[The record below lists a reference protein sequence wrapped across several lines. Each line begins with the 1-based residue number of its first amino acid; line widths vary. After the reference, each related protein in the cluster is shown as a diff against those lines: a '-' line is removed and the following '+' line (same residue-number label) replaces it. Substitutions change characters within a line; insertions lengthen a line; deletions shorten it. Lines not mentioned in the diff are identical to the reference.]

1 MTAERDPIAVK
12 DPCRV
17 TSPPSPGASDLAGLG
32 SHLPSPP
39 PEIRV
44 QHYEADAHQNNA
56 AASCLNASL
65 GYGSAVGWGDLARS
79 TAGQLSN
86 VNRSEEPK
94 ISARL
99 RSDSLSPS
107 SEGQRRGAPAVD
119 ESSFDNTLDILSDN
133 DSFRLPIRRGSFRPA
148 DAPIE
153 KEVHYYGSDIDV

>member
-32 SHLPSPP
+32 FHVPSPP

-44 QHYEADAHQNNA
+44 QHYEADAHQNNG
-56 AASCLNASL
+56 AASRLNASL
-65 GYGSAVGWGDLARS
+65 GYGSAVGWGDLTGS

-86 VNRSEEPK
+86 VDVSKEPK

-107 SEGQRRGAPAVD
+107 REGQRRGDPAVD
-119 ESSFDNTLDILSDN
+119 LSSFDNTLDILSDN
-133 DSFRLPIRRGSFRPA
+133 GGFRLPTRRGSFRLV

-153 KEVHYYGSDIDV
+153 KEAHDYGSDIDV